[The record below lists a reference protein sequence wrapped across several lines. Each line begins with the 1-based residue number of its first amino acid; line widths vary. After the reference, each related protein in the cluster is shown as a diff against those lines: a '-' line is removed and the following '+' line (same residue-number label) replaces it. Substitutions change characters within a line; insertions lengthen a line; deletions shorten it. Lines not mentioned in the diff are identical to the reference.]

1 MKLPVGYK
9 LKNEMSPELD
19 FVLLIDDDES
29 TIFFH
34 RIMVE
39 ESGVTNRIL
48 TANSGENGLQII
60 LQEILPNPSISGI
73 IFLDINMPLMNGW
86 QVLDALERMPEKLPA
101 HVILVMVSATVYP
114 PDQERIR
121 NHPLV
126 YGQIPKPLAADD
138 AVQLALKIKE
148 IHRS

>member
-1 MKLPVGYK
+1 
-9 LKNEMSPELD
+9 MSPKLD

-29 TIFFH
+29 TLFFH

-39 ESGVTNRIL
+39 ESAVTENIL
-48 TANSGENGLQII
+48 VSNSGEKGLEII
-60 LQEILPNPSISGI
+60 QQAIMSNPSISGI

-86 QVLDALERMPEKLPA
+86 QVLDALKESSQKIPSK
-101 HVILVMVSATVYP
+101 VILVMVSATVYP

-126 YGQIPKPLAADD
+126 YGQVPKPLAVED
-138 AVQLALKIKE
+138 VERLALE
-148 IHRS
+148 ITKQD